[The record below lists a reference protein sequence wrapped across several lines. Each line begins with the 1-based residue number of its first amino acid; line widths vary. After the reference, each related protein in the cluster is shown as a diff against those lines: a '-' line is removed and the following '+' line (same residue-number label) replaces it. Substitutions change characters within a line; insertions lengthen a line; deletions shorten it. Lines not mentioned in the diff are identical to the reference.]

1 MVATVISVRISVSS
15 DANLELFAFLHDL
28 PKGKARAA
36 RMRLLLDRG
45 IMAVSIP
52 VASVTNVKSDQIL
65 LPTRNKLADES
76 SARLRAQQPDG
87 HFDDSTLDAINL

>member
-1 MVATVISVRISVSS
+1 MAATVISVRISVSS
-15 DANLELFAFLHDL
+15 DANPELFAFLQDL

-52 VASVTNVKSDQIL
+52 VANVTNVTSDQIL

-76 SARLRAQQPDG
+76 PTRLQAQLPG
-87 HFDDSTLDAINL
+87 AHFDDSTLDAINL